1 MDVIHPFLNYICWY
15 IVWIMVQIMHN
26 IYFDVHECHHK
37 GWLSFILLLYFNV
50 LLGAHAIKE
59 HSQQQSPGK
68 LCTNTR
74 SKPFCWTKPACFN
87 FASSNCNS
95 QGHILSTRGVALKE
109 LKRPSFQFTNQPK
122 IINVKKQV
130 IFAVFCCQILKLK
143 IIGFSYHFAEGSQQY
158 RRIFRFIN

>member
-1 MDVIHPFLNYICWY
+1 M
-15 IVWIMVQIMHN
+15 
-26 IYFDVHECHHK
+26 
-37 GWLSFILLLYFNV
+37 SFIQFWIIFVDTLCELWYKLCIIFTLMFMNVITRDDFHLYYYSTFNV
-50 LLGAHAIKE
+50 LLGAHAIKA

-95 QGHILSTRGVALKE
+95 QGHILSTRGVALTE

-130 IFAVFCCQILKLK
+130 IFAVFYCQILKLK
-143 IIGFSYHFAEGSQQY
+143 IIEFSYHFAEGSQRY